1 MITAA
6 MLLAHAPTTF
16 AGLQDVKDAIR
27 PGTVLRELA
36 DNAVH
41 NACEHDRQRGLIGLD
56 WPDVLSDSDGAR

>member
-27 PGTVLRELA
+27 PGTALRELA
-36 DNAVH
+36 DNALY
-41 NACEHDRQRGLIGLD
+41 NASEHDRQSGLIGLD
-56 WPDVLSDSDGAR
+56 WLDVLSASDGAR

>member
-16 AGLQDVKDAIR
+16 AGLQDVKNAIR
-27 PGTVLRELA
+27 PGTVLRDLA

-41 NACEHDRQRGLIGLD
+41 NVREHDRQREHIGLS
-56 WPDVLSDSDGAR
+56 WSVALSDSDGAR